1 MKERST
7 LQVRYTTEASEWG
20 MMDKTEQ
27 IHRDLLQGIYSNHS
41 YPKLFE
47 MSGERVRSLKSK
59 VDLIKRLSVT

>member
-7 LQVRYTTEASEWG
+7 LQPRYTTDASEWG
-20 MMDKTEQ
+20 MVDNNEQ
-27 IHRDLLQGIYSNHS
+27 ISRNLMQGIYSNHS

-59 VDLIKRLSVT
+59 VDLIKRLSEM